1 MTPETER
8 QAPAHP
14 MDEFGRALPD
24 PSNVREWLV
33 LVAAAIGLYLCY
45 RLSLPFLSAL
55 TWALVLAIL
64 LAPLHRHVERA
75 IPKADLSA
83 FISVTAAVIA
93 AGIPLFLMVQQLIQ
107 EAAGGAA
114 YLEGRLA
121 SLEWSDL
128 LGNHPRMAE
137 VGTWISQR
145 LDAAAAL
152 GTLARWLTEQSTT
165 LLRGSVT
172 QVVGLILTFYMLFY
186 FLRDRGNG
194 LKALVAYSPLRAAET
209 MRVADRFAETVRA
222 SIFGTV
228 VVGLVQGSLGG
239 LMFWWLGLPTPA
251 FWALVMGVLAIFPF
265 LGAFVVWVPAAAIL
279 ALQNEWASAAL
290 LSVWGGV
297 IIATVDN
304 LLYPILVGNRLRLHT
319 LAIFIGMIG
328 GIILFG
334 AAGIVL
340 GPAVIAV
347 TLELV
352 EILKQRSKLRKGVR
366 RQNEAAQVPSEP

>member
-1 MTPETER
+1 MTAEIEGQPSL
-8 QAPAHP
+8 QP
-14 MDEFGRALPD
+14 MNKFGHALPYM
-24 PSNVREWLV
+24 SSVREWLV
-33 LVAAAIGLYLCY
+33 LVAAAIGFYLCY

-64 LAPLHRHVERA
+64 LVPLHRRLELV
-75 IPKADLSA
+75 IPKADISA
-83 FISVTAAVIA
+83 FVSVTATAIA
-93 AGIPLFLMVQQLIQ
+93 AGIPLFLVVQQLVQ

-114 YLEGRLA
+114 YLQGRLGT
-121 SLEWSDL
+121 LEWGDF
-128 LGNHPRMAE
+128 LGNHPRVAE
-137 VGTWISQR
+137 VGTWIGQR
-145 LDAAAAL
+145 LDAAGTL
-152 GTLARWLTEQSTT
+152 GALARWLTEQSTT
-165 LLRGSVT
+165 LLRGSLN

-186 FLRDRGNG
+186 FLRDRENG
-194 LKALVAYSPLRAAET
+194 LKALVAYSPLTEAET
-209 MRVADRFAETVRA
+209 TRVAFRFVETVRA

-228 VVGLVQGSLGG
+228 VVGFVQGSLGG
-239 LMFWWLGLPTPA
+239 MMFWWLGLPTPV
-251 FWALVMGVLAIFPF
+251 FWGFVMGVLAIFPF

-279 ALQNEWASAAL
+279 VLQGEWGNAAILAL
-290 LSVWGGV
+290 WGGV

-319 LAIFIGMIG
+319 LATFIGMVG

-352 EILKQRSKLRKGVR
+352 EIVTLRSKLGQDML
-366 RQNEAAQVPSEP
+366 RQNQTVQAPGEP